1 MYDMLKTKKCSDVDT
16 PQRKHLWQ
24 VRIEFKIAPSN

>member
-16 PQRKHLWQ
+16 PQRKRLRQ
-24 VRIEFKIAPSN
+24 VKIESQNASSN